1 MFYFRKISSVVL
13 KCLDKYEENATVC
26 GGHLLNAKMNKAQQ
40 IRGVISSWRRS
51 SDQLVEDLNS
61 DEPIFN
67 DDIKSNPYYDNI
79 HNYQILSQNIT
90 SEPTGY
96 TYVAEIPHPTL
107 PNTFFVA
114 PTALP
119 SFSHEN
125 VINLQN
131 YNDETDNERTTEL
144 PTDLIPTHM
153 APPPISNA
161 PERPLSH
168 NSPSNYIPPMISLSS
183 SSSFNTPPAMIS
195 SNILPPMNIPPPSM
209 AIPPQNIRP
218 PLNMLPQSN
227 ISSSDPKIMLPLF
240 QNKQTMPPKTA
251 SVLIPG
257 LNIANTA
264 PLFAQAPSLNLINNK
279 LSEPSL
285 IPTQLPTVTSAN
297 YGSDNYRKQNPQIAP
312 IINMNIS
319 GMGSKSPAQ
328 NPIPQPSSSS
338 HIPSLLSIEVPFPIE
353 ILKRNQNQA
362 QQQRFNNRS
371 RRSPV
376 INSEPKESTPT
387 KEKESHSVKS
397 DEPMDATEQQ
407 AVTEETPDDP
417 INDTPGS

>member
-26 GGHLLNAKMNKAQQ
+26 GGHLLNAKINKARQ
-40 IRGVISSWRRS
+40 IRGIISSWRRS

-61 DEPIFN
+61 DDPLFN
-67 DDIKSNPYYDNI
+67 DEIKSNPYYDNI

-96 TYVAEIPHPTL
+96 TYVADIPPPLL

-153 APPPISNA
+153 APPPISIA
-161 PERPLSH
+161 PEHPLSH

-183 SSSFNTPPAMIS
+183 SSSFNTPPAMIA

-209 AIPPQNIRP
+209 AIPPQNIRQ
-218 PLNMLPQSN
+218 PLNILPQPN
-227 ISSSDPKIMLPLF
+227 ISSSSDPKIILPLF
-240 QNKQTMPPKTA
+240 QNKQNMPPKTA
-251 SVLIPG
+251 PVLIPG

-264 PLFAQAPSLNLINNK
+264 PLFAQAPSLNL
-279 LSEPSL
+279 
-285 IPTQLPTVTSAN
+285 V
-297 YGSDNYRKQNPQIAP
+297 
-312 IINMNIS
+312 II
-319 GMGSKSPAQ
+319 
-328 NPIPQPSSSS
+328 
-338 HIPSLLSIEVPFPIE
+338 LFLF
-353 ILKRNQNQA
+353 
-362 QQQRFNNRS
+362 
-371 RRSPV
+371 
-376 INSEPKESTPT
+376 
-387 KEKESHSVKS
+387 
-397 DEPMDATEQQ
+397 
-407 AVTEETPDDP
+407 
-417 INDTPGS
+417 